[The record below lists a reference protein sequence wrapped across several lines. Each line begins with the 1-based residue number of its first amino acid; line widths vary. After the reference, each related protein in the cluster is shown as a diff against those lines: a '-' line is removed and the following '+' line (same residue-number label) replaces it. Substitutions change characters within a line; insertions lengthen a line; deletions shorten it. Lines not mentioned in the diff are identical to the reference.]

1 MKQVHIPPPTP
12 AGPPGQTQIAP
23 PAPGDKRAVRRILWT
38 FGFQALAVLLGIALI
53 FM

>member
-1 MKQVHIPPPTP
+1 MPSSTP
-12 AGPPGQTQIAP
+12 ASPPGQTQIAT
-23 PAPGDKRAVRRILWT
+23 PGNQRGVRRLLWA

>member
-1 MKQVHIPPPTP
+1 MPPPTP
-12 AGPPGQTQIAP
+12 ASPPGQTQIAP
-23 PAPGDKRAVRRILWT
+23 PPPGGKRAVRLLLWT

>member
-1 MKQVHIPPPTP
+1 MPAPTP

-23 PAPGDKRAVRRILWT
+23 PPLDGKRAVRLLWT
-38 FGFQALAVLLGIALI
+38 FGFQALVVLLAIALI

>member
-1 MKQVHIPPPTP
+1 MSPPTP
-12 AGPPGQTQIAP
+12 ASLAGQTQIAP
-23 PAPGDKRAVRRILWT
+23 PPPDGKRAVRRLLWT